1 MDLARDAAMAAES
14 RAKLGEHA
22 QACPQC
28 AAQVASERSL
38 TAGLRALAGSNKNE
52 SAPPR
57 VEAALKAAFR
67 KQAMPSAAP
76 ATAFTFSDL
85 AIRSGIGLAAAAVV
99 LVSFLAPGISNL
111 HPGAK
116 VLNKQEH
123 QAPALSPKPGQ
134 KPDGQKEPSAAASAN
149 TVDNHQNA
157 MVSDRAGSRSPDR
170 KPVHRSARRGGDETA
185 EGTDGRDGFIPLPYG
200 EEFNPLEGGQV
211 VRVKLPRSMLAS
223 FGIAVNM
230 ETGDEP
236 VRADLVLGND
246 GVPRSIRLIDNSLQ
260 SR

>member
-14 RAKLGEHA
+14 RGKLGEHV

-28 AAQVASERSL
+28 AVQVASERSL
-38 TAGLRALAGSNKNE
+38 TAGLRTLAGSSKNE

-67 KQAMPSAAP
+67 KQVMPSAAP
-76 ATAFTFSDL
+76 ATAFTFSDF
-85 AIRSGIGLAAAAVV
+85 AIRSGISLAAAAVV
-99 LVSFLAPGISNL
+99 LVSFLA
-111 HPGAK
+111 
-116 VLNKQEH
+116 
-123 QAPALSPKPGQ
+123 
-134 KPDGQKEPSAAASAN
+134 
-149 TVDNHQNA
+149 
-157 MVSDRAGSRSPDR
+157 
-170 KPVHRSARRGGDETA
+170 
-185 EGTDGRDGFIPLPYG
+185 
-200 EEFNPLEGGQV
+200 
-211 VRVKLPRSMLAS
+211 RVKLPRSMLAS

-230 ETGDEP
+230 EIGDEP

>member
-14 RAKLGEHA
+14 RGKLGEHVR
-22 QACPQC
+22 ACPQC

-38 TAGLRALAGSNKNE
+38 TAGLRTLAGSSKNE

-57 VEAALKAAFR
+57 VEASLKAAFR
-67 KQAMPSAAP
+67 KQVVPSAAP
-76 ATAFTFSDL
+76 ATAFTFSDF

-99 LVSFLAPGISNL
+99 IVSFLAPGISNF

-123 QAPALSPKPGQ
+123 QAPALSLKPGE
-134 KPDGQKEPSAAASAN
+134 KPDGQTEPSAPNATTMA
-149 TVDNHQNA
+149 DNPRNA
-157 MVSDRAGSRSPDR
+157 MATDREGSRSPDHR
-170 KPVHRSARRGGDETA
+170 PVHRSARRGGDETA

-246 GVPRSIRLIDNSLQ
+246 GVPRSIRLIENSLQ

>member
-14 RAKLGEHA
+14 RGKLGEHV

-38 TAGLRALAGSNKNE
+38 TAGLRTLAGSSTNE

-57 VEAALKAAFR
+57 IEAALKAAFR
-67 KQAMPSAAP
+67 KQIMPPATP
-76 ATAFTFSDL
+76 ATAFIFSDF

-99 LVSFLAPGISNL
+99 LVSFLAPVMSNL

-123 QAPALSPKPGQ
+123 QAPALSAKPAE
-134 KPDGQKEPSAAASAN
+134 KPDGQTDPSALNAS
-149 TVDNHQNA
+149 TMVDSHRNA
-157 MVSDRAGSRSPDR
+157 MATDPAGSHSPDH
-170 KPVHRSARRGGDETA
+170 KPVHRSARRGGDETT

-230 ETGDEP
+230 EPGDEP